1 MQSNVYYI
9 MTMQM
14 EVWEEKKIKLMFG
27 LLAYQLMTYLNICKG
42 ISIGAPLVVQ
52 W

>member
-14 EVWEEKKIKLMFG
+14 EVWEEKKN
-27 LLAYQLMTYLNICKG
+27 QTYAWL
-42 ISIGAPLVVQ
+42 ISLSTNDIFKYL
-52 W
+52 